1 LRAGSFCYGI
11 NMSEQANLEH
21 ENPKE
26 RQVYNSI
33 KILHEDFL
41 LKVPQYGKHMWD
53 PRLAIKDKSGSC
65 MAELLYVAGGLLAN
79 GTIREQDI
87 TIGFSKDHGIE
98 QPTGFVGKTGK
109 KYAHTFMLLTIGN
122 GVTLEADFR
131 ANRADEEP
139 RLQRLLPDEQ
149 DVDQLY
155 LGTLAD
161 AITEYAKVEGASGPT
176 VDELIQIHIGG
187 LYGEHTKTD
196 DISITD
202 SVLFDEDF

>member
-1 LRAGSFCYGI
+1 MRAGSFCYGI

-79 GTIREQDI
+79 GTVNEQDI
-87 TIGFSKDHGIE
+87 TVGFAKSHGKNEPIGFM
-98 QPTGFVGKTGK
+98 GKTGK
-109 KYAHTFMLLTIGN
+109 KYAHTFMLLTIGS

-131 ANRADEEP
+131 ANRADEDP
-139 RLQRLLPDEQ
+139 RLQRLLPDEL

-155 LGTLAD
+155 LGALAN
-161 AITEYAKVEGASGPT
+161 AITEYAKVEGVSGPT

-187 LYGEHTKTD
+187 LNGEHTKTD